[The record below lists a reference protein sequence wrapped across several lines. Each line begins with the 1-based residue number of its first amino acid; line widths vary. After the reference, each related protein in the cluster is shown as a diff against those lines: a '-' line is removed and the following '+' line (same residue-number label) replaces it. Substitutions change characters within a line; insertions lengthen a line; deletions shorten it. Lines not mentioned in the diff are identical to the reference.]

1 MKIPYLKKKPEL
13 KSYHNVT
20 WEDNYSWIHQ
30 KNILEVLR
38 DKTKLDPEVKNYLD
52 EENSYANYHLK
63 DTENLQKKLFD
74 EIKGRIKL
82 DDESLPYKDHTY
94 EYWSKTTAVGNYSIK
109 LRKKID
115 TDLVE
120 EIWNGDEEKKKLETE
135 YFGVGDLEVSN
146 NDKYLGYSLDIKGSE
161 YYTIFIRD
169 IKTNEIITK
178 EISETSGGITFSLD
192 DKYVFYSKLDQ
203 NHRARKIY
211 RHEIGNFNGQDELI
225 FEEKSEAFT
234 VSIGLSSDEKYYFI
248 NTSDHNTSEQYY
260 FGVDEINIKP
270 KLIIKREKGII
281 YSVSSWD
288 SKFFNHTNKDAEDF
302 KIDVSDSLEK
312 QNWKTFIPPRDEVL
326 IGGCTFLKN
335 WIIRSETSNA
345 LDKLF
350 VKNISSGVEEEL
362 IFSNETVYVP
372 GISLIQKDRDT
383 DNVYLGYSSPKTP
396 SRVYS
401 YNLSTK
407 TKKLVKEQEIP
418 SGHNPEDYIVERVD
432 YKSHDGRLVPLTITR
447 HKKTKI
453 DGSANLLL
461 YGYGSYGS
469 SMSPNF
475 SSTRLSLINRDIIWA
490 TAHIRGGMEKGMKW
504 WKEGKLIN
512 KKNTFEDYIHAA
524 KYLIDNNYSSKGKI
538 IGMGG
543 SAGGLLM
550 GAVVNQAPEL
560 FLGIIMAVPFVDS
573 LTTNLDHSLPLTV
586 GEFDE
591 FGNAK
596 DIKEHFDYIFSYAP
610 YNNIKKMDYPHI
622 LITTSLSANTLAVTP
637 EPHENTIFLLWSK
650 LNGLNFST
658 ILSLAINVRS
668 SVFINSEKGK
678 QNEFLIDPLLKPFLG
693 SATFPSN
700 LSILLASITL
710 NSFSEIF
717 LSISCLSFTSFLFS
731 LAL

>member
-169 IKTNEIITK
+169 IETNEIITK
-178 EISETSGGITFSLD
+178 KITETSGGITFSLD

-211 RHEIGNFNGQDELI
+211 RHEIGNFNSLDELI

-260 FGVDEINIKP
+260 FGVDEVNTKP

-288 SKFFNHTNKDAEDF
+288 SKFYNHTNKDAEDF

-362 IFSNETVYVP
+362 IFSNENVYVP
-372 GISLIQKDRDT
+372 GISLTQKDRDT

-596 DIKEHFDYIFSYAP
+596 DIKEHFNYIFSYAP

-622 LITTSLSANTLAVTP
+622 LITTSLSDNRVLFD
-637 EPHENTIFLLWSK
+637 EPAKFTAKLREYKTDNNLL
-650 LNGLNFST
+650 
-658 ILSLAINVRS
+658 
-668 SVFINSEKGK
+668 
-678 QNEFLIDPLLKPFLG
+678 LLKTEMNAG
-693 SATFPSN
+693 HGGKSGRDGA
-700 LSILLASITL
+700 IE
-710 NSFSEIF
+710 EIAIDYAF
-717 LSISCLSFTSFLFS
+717 
-731 LAL
+731 ALKVAKKI

>member
-52 EENSYANYHLK
+52 KENSYADYHLK

-74 EIKGRIKL
+74 EIKARIKL

-94 EYWSKTTAVGNYSIK
+94 EYWSKTTAIGNYSIK

-146 NDKYLGYSLDIKGSE
+146 NDKYLGYSLDTKGSE

-169 IKTNEIITK
+169 IKTNKIITK
-178 EISETSGGITFSLD
+178 EITETSGGITFSLD
-192 DKYVFYSKLDQ
+192 DRYIFYSKLDQ

-211 RHEIGNFNGQDELI
+211 RHEIGNFNNQDELI

-260 FGVDEINIKP
+260 FGVDEINTKP
-270 KLIIKREKGII
+270 KLIMKREKGII

-288 SKFFNHTNKDAEDF
+288 SKFYNHTNKDAEDF

-312 QNWKTFIPPRDEVL
+312 QNWETFIPPRDEVL
-326 IGGCTFLKN
+326 IGGCTFLKK

-362 IFSNETVYVP
+362 IFSNENVYVP
-372 GISLIQKDRDT
+372 GISLTQRNRDT

-407 TKKLVKEQEIP
+407 AKKLVKEQEIP

-490 TAHIRGGMEKGMKW
+490 TTHIRGGMEKGMKW
-504 WKEGKLIN
+504 WKEGKLTN

-622 LITTSLSANTLAVTP
+622 LITTSLSDNRVLFD
-637 EPHENTIFLLWSK
+637 EPAKFTAKLREYKTDNNLL
-650 LNGLNFST
+650 
-658 ILSLAINVRS
+658 
-668 SVFINSEKGK
+668 
-678 QNEFLIDPLLKPFLG
+678 LLKTEMNAG
-693 SATFPSN
+693 HGGKSGRDGA
-700 LSILLASITL
+700 IE
-710 NSFSEIF
+710 EIAIDYAF
-717 LSISCLSFTSFLFS
+717 
-731 LAL
+731 ALKIAEKI

>member
-1 MKIPYLKKKPEL
+1 MKVPYLKKKLEI

-30 KNILEVLR
+30 KNILEVLK
-38 DKTKLDPEVKNYLD
+38 DTTKLDPEVKNYLD

-169 IKTNEIITK
+169 IETNEIITK
-178 EISETSGGITFSLD
+178 KITETSGDITFSLD

-211 RHEIGNFNGQDELI
+211 RHEIGNFNSLDELI

-260 FGVDEINIKP
+260 FGVDEVNTKP

-288 SKFFNHTNKDAEDF
+288 SKFYNHTNKDAEDF

-362 IFSNETVYVP
+362 IFSNENVYVP
-372 GISLIQKDRDT
+372 GISLTQKDRDT

-622 LITTSLSANTLAVTP
+622 LITTSLSDNRVLFD
-637 EPHENTIFLLWSK
+637 EPAKFTAKLREYKTDNNLL
-650 LNGLNFST
+650 
-658 ILSLAINVRS
+658 
-668 SVFINSEKGK
+668 
-678 QNEFLIDPLLKPFLG
+678 LLKTEMNAG
-693 SATFPSN
+693 HGGKSGRDGA
-700 LSILLASITL
+700 IE
-710 NSFSEIF
+710 EIAIDYAF
-717 LSISCLSFTSFLFS
+717 
-731 LAL
+731 ALKVAKKI